1 MDQFTHEQIM
11 DMYARIQKGE
21 IPHELQTMAGNQYN
35 DENGNP
41 IVDEE
46 GGCVI

>member
-1 MDQFTHEQIM
+1 M

-21 IPHELQTMAGNQYN
+21 IPKELQDMTAGQYN

-41 IVDEE
+41 IIDEE